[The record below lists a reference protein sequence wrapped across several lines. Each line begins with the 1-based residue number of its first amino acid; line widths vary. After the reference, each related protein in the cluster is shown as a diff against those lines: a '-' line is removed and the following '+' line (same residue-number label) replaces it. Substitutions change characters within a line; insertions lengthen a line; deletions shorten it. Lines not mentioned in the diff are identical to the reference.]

1 MNDVILGCVLG
12 AFVCENSEVIG
23 TTLHD
28 WLKVC
33 HLHLDER
40 RQGDHQIRRL
50 PLLTSPMMRYCG
62 WMIGLRD
69 LN

>member
-1 MNDVILGCVLG
+1 MNDVILGSVLG

-23 TTLHD
+23 ISLHD
-28 WLKVC
+28 WLKV
-33 HLHLDER
+33 R
-40 RQGDHQIRRL
+40 RYSLMSAGKGDHQIRRL
-50 PLLTSPMMRYCG
+50 PLLISPMTRCCG